1 MNSVAEFK
9 NYMKSLNV
17 EDSFIDALLMM
28 LEGENNLQSLIVKI
42 EILHSEGID
51 INTISDSLIENP
63 FFVVEDPKV
72 IEHNIE
78 VLKKYIEKDELTK
91 TLEMNSDYLT
101 IPNDYLEQ
109 NIKMV
114 KLLVSPKVFE
124 VLLKAEGEIFTFNSE
139 YLVKRFEFFI
149 NNGLKH
155 KIEEFIIS
163 KIELFELEE
172 DEINLEELM

>member
-9 NYMKSLNV
+9 DYMKSLNV
-17 EDSFIDALLMM
+17 EEGFTDTLLMM

-51 INTISDSLIENP
+51 INAISDSLIENP

-72 IEHNIE
+72 IEHNLE

-101 IPNDYLEQ
+101 VPNDYLEQ

>member
-1 MNSVAEFK
+1 MNSVTEFK
-9 NYMKSLNV
+9 NYMRSLNV
-17 EDSFIDALLMM
+17 EDSFTDYLLMM

-51 INTISDSLIENP
+51 INVISDNLMENP
-63 FFVVEDPKV
+63 FFVVEEPKV

-101 IPNDYLEQ
+101 VPEDYLEQ

-124 VLLKAEGEIFTFNSE
+124 VLLKAHGEIFTFNSDH
-139 YLVKRFEFFI
+139 LVNRFEFFI
-149 NNGLKH
+149 KNGLKD

-163 KIELFELEE
+163 KIELFELDEE
-172 DEINLEELM
+172 EINLEELK